1 MSSTQN
7 MKILIIDDNPALVNV
22 FANMLRIRN
31 YNVTAETNLKSG
43 LQHFENEFYDV
54 SFVDAP
60 LDDYDEK
67 QILSLFQENKIFQKT
82 NVILFSSTD
91 LDASELDKW
100 KRCGLHSYLKKPV
113 KQKIILDILDD
124 IDVRPIDEPT
134 SESEEATP
142 EQLSRLEKL
151 EKQIQELTIT
161 PKQSMKKLNIHTNK
175 TQKEIETTLSEI
187 SELKNKIQS
196 LGEINN
202 TQSENN
208 FDSLNEKK
216 PTKKVKP
223 TKTKIIK

>member
-43 LQHFENEFYDV
+43 LQHFENESYDV

-113 KQKIILDILDD
+113 KRNVILDTLHD
-124 IDVRPIDEPT
+124 ICMKMNSIPFEIKSEPIM
-134 SESEEATP
+134 EEAIP
-142 EQLSRLEKL
+142 LS
-151 EKQIQELTIT
+151 
-161 PKQSMKKLNIHTNK
+161 N
-175 TQKEIETTLSEI
+175 
-187 SELKNKIQS
+187 
-196 LGEINN
+196 
-202 TQSENN
+202 
-208 FDSLNEKK
+208 
-216 PTKKVKP
+216 
-223 TKTKIIK
+223 